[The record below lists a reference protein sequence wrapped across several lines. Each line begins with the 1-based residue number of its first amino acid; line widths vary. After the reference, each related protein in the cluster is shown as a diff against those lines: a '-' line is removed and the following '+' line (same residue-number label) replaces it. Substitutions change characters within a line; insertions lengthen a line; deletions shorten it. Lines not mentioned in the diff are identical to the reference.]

1 MSEFIEVTEHIAAPP
16 EAIWPYLTE
25 PQLHARWMGTR
36 VELDAR
42 PGGVYSAWMKEGLRS
57 SGEFVELDPPRRLVF
72 TWGWDHDPLVT
83 PGSTRVEVTLEPEG
97 DGTLVRLRHHDLPT
111 PESCEHHTM
120 GWRQYLSRL
129 AIAATGGNPGPD
141 PNAA

>member
-1 MSEFIEVTEHIAAPP
+1 MNDFIEITQHVAATP
-16 EAIWPYLTE
+16 EQVWPYFTDGGLY
-25 PQLHARWMGTR
+25 ARWMGTK
-36 VELDAR
+36 VELDPR
-42 PGGVYSAWMKEGLRS
+42 PGGVHSAWIREGLRS

-83 PGSTRVEVTLEPEG
+83 PGSTRVEVTLEPDG

-120 GWRQYLSRL
+120 GWTEYLGRL
-129 AIAATGGNPGPD
+129 AIAVTGGDPGHD